1 MDFNTYVIV
10 NLRKMKMPINR
21 NNIEWMEN
29 KLTMPD
35 TSKPNLLATEYEQKK
50 IKSKEDI
57 DKLFLEFEKRES
69 AKLEK
74 EIDKVL
80 SKIDNE
86 EAEEYSMS
94 CNWED
99 LDVSPNFHSERDR
112 RITELLDNISLGVDV
127 SCNFDKLARL
137 LNNKLYYT
145 AKTIY
150 KSISNFPNFFC
161 LDLRGY
167 EDIQQELTIQLF
179 NFAKT
184 FHDKTFDE
192 NNVCKFNTI
201 GTNCWFKKISHNY
214 FCKLVRFLSTKCRSD
229 KEFIY
234 LDNNFGDE
242 DSNNYY
248 NKVGYNESGYS
259 DFEIEDCI
267 NRIDLS
273 DRKKEVLRYLYQGY
287 SIKDIAE
294 KLNTSTQY
302 VSKVR
307 REIKNKLTK

>member
-1 MDFNTYVIV
+1 
-10 NLRKMKMPINR
+10 MKMPINR

-69 AKLEK
+69 AKIEK
-74 EIDKVL
+74 EIDKML
-80 SKIDNE
+80 SKVDKE

-99 LDVSPNFHSERDR
+99 LDVSPNFHSNRDKK
-112 RITELLDNISLGVDV
+112 ITELLDNISLGIDV
-127 SCNFDKLARL
+127 NYSFNELDKL
-137 LNNKLYYT
+137 LNRKIYCT

-150 KSISNFPNFFC
+150 KSISSFPNFFC
-161 LDLRGY
+161 LNLRGY
-167 EDIQQELTIQLF
+167 EDIMQELTIQVF

-192 NNVCKFNTI
+192 NNLCRFDTI
-201 GTNCWFKKISHNY
+201 STNCWFKKISHNY
-214 FCKLVRFLSTKCRSD
+214 FCKLVRFLSTKNRSD

-234 LDNNFGDE
+234 LDDGFEDS
-242 DSNNYY
+242 DSNNY
-248 NKVGYNESGYS
+248 NKVEYIENGYS
-259 DFEIEDCI
+259 DIELETLLEQLNLND
-267 NRIDLS
+267 NQ
-273 DRKKEVLRYLYQGY
+273 KEVARLLSQGY
-287 SIKDIAE
+287 SVTDISE
-294 KLNTSTQY
+294 LTGKPKSNISRTKSQL
-302 VSKVR
+302 
-307 REIKNKLTK
+307 KNKLTK